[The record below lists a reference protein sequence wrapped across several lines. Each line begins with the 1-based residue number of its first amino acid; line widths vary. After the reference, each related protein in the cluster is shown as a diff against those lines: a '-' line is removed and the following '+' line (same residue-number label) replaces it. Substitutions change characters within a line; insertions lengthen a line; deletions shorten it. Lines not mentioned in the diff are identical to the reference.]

1 MTAAA
6 QTLTRPNRYP
16 AACVRCGQR
25 IEADQGLLARTADG
39 KWAADH
45 PADCPPSKPMYVAQ
59 PVERV
64 AQDGIYRNPADG
76 TIHKVQIAKQGS
88 GNLYAKRLDVTPTGT
103 CGGCEDCDGEDACT
117 IYSGTFR
124 YAAGAINLLRADQRM
139 TEAQARAFGKL
150 YGICCACGAD
160 LTDERSIE
168 AGIGPVCG
176 KRYF

>member
-1 MTAAA
+1 MTAT
-6 QTLTRPNRYP
+6 TLAKPNRY
-16 AACVRCGQR
+16 AANCIRCRGR
-25 IEADQGLLARTADG
+25 IEAGDGLLARTDDG
-39 KWAADH
+39 RWAADH
-45 PADCPPSKPMYVAQ
+45 PGDCPAPTGRTATPVA
-59 PVERV
+59 RV
-64 AQDGIYRNPADG
+64 QQDGIYRTEDG
-76 TIHKVQIAKQGS
+76 TIFKVQIAKQGS